1 MEYQENDIFYQDD
14 EYSARA
20 EYCNLSGLYHIE
32 EIEADEKG
40 RRFQI
45 VKNPDNS
52 VQNEIYELKDW
63 FNYYYAIHEQKYN
76 RMKRMGDTSED
87 WDTLMTELDKE
98 AEEKRKKIQELEKIL
113 HN

>member
-52 VQNEIYELKDW
+52 VQNEIYDLKDW
-63 FNYYYAIHEQKYN
+63 FNTYYTIHEQKYN
-76 RMKRMGDTSED
+76 RLIALNDESED
-87 WDTLMTELDKE
+87 WQTLLTDLYKE
-98 AEEKRKKIQELEKIL
+98 AEIKRARIRELEE
-113 HN
+113 